1 MATVR
6 KSRLTNGMGKYFSL
20 IVLIILLI
28 IVIFPLII
36 VSLNAFK
43 TEAEV
48 NTNGPMS
55 LPQSLNLDTVKYVWT
70 TTNYPRL
77 LMNSTI
83 IAVSAALIA
92 VGISLLN
99 AFALGIGKFKG
110 RTLALLFFMLAMTL
124 PNEALVYPL
133 YYFFKLIHLYDNL
146 LSVILTAAALQA
158 SFGTYLLTSVFSA
171 FDREVLEA
179 AMIDGCNKFTLL
191 VRIVAP
197 LSMPTVAVL
206 IVFFFIGEWNDF
218 FLPLIMLISSKNY
231 TVPVAMALARS
242 ERNVV
247 ITLQSA
253 AALLGILPCILFF
266 IAFQRTLTKG
276 VTAGAIK

>member
-1 MATVR
+1 MAMVN
-6 KSRLTNGMGKYFSL
+6 KSRLVNGTGKYFSL
-20 IVLIILLI
+20 ILLSILLI
-28 IVIFPLII
+28 IVIFPMII

-99 AFALGIGKFKG
+99 AFALGIGKFKR
-110 RTLALLFFMLAMTL
+110 RTLARLVFMLAMTL

-133 YYFFKLIHLYDNL
+133 YYFFKLIHLYDNP

-253 AALLGILPCILFF
+253 AALLGILPCIIFF
-266 IAFQRTLTKG
+266 IIFQRTLTKG